1 MQLEL
6 QMLEKLKPDSFVVLE
21 RRPVE
26 VHPQEWITSR
36 LGPAR
41 SASLL
46 FPAALKPACSLLLAT
61 PPPPPPL
68 VVQKCAF
75 QSPSPWITKQRR
87 VKLRWSFNSQ
97 HKFCFTYSNSS
108 FNQLW
113 TPLPV
118 PHPHMLFCFCGL
130 TTRATQAKMSSP
142 HNPAQSSR
150 LKSNT
155 TSLLNHA
162 CFIWYPLFFGTC
174 EHPHFTV

>member
-61 PPPPPPL
+61 PPPRPRHWWCRNVL
-68 VVQKCAF
+68 FRVLALES
-75 QSPSPWITKQRR
+75 QSKEG
-87 VKLRWSFNSQ
+87 WSWGGHLIAN
-97 HKFCFTYSNSS
+97 TSS
-108 FNQLW
+108 ALHIQ
-113 TPLPV
+113 T
-118 PHPHMLFCFCGL
+118 H
-130 TTRATQAKMSSP
+130 
-142 HNPAQSSR
+142 
-150 LKSNT
+150 
-155 TSLLNHA
+155 LL
-162 CFIWYPLFFGTC
+162 ISC
-174 EHPHFTV
+174 EHPFLYLIPTCFPASVVLQPGQLRLKCPALTILLSLQGLSQILLPC